1 MFKKENYNFNDTI
14 KFNSASFSLNRPL
27 FPDRI
32 NNKKERFHVSN
43 FNFTLSELKKQNFE
57 KKEKIEE
64 NSFMTFPQ
72 KKEEFIDIEVNNDYL
87 LSNSIENDFD
97 FLGKKTKLKEK
108 TIERED
114 IEENI
119 SKLKVLKLIE
129 KYSYQ
134 NIFILLYKNFLS
146 KKQSGN
152 DSFYNCNEEINQQ
165 IVKLIQEMGLRKVLS
180 IVLSIGK
187 SRGEKIKLCFECEE
201 DDKIDPN
208 EKDCKNNNKSLVN
221 FAKFLEKDD
230 IKDFI
235 NKNNLDKE
243 KCDRKNLK
251 EIARSKLIGLLNE
264 YTSRHSNE

>member
-1 MFKKENYNFNDTI
+1 
-14 KFNSASFSLNRPL
+14 
-27 FPDRI
+27 
-32 NNKKERFHVSN
+32 
-43 FNFTLSELKKQNFE
+43 
-57 KKEKIEE
+57 
-64 NSFMTFPQ
+64 
-72 KKEEFIDIEVNNDYL
+72 
-87 LSNSIENDFD
+87 
-97 FLGKKTKLKEK
+97 
-108 TIERED
+108 
-114 IEENI
+114 
-119 SKLKVLKLIE
+119 
-129 KYSYQ
+129 
-134 NIFILLYKNFLS
+134 
-146 KKQSGN
+146 
-152 DSFYNCNEEINQQ
+152 
-165 IVKLIQEMGLRKVLS
+165 MGLRKVLS
-180 IVLSIGK
+180 IVLTIGK